1 MIVYILEYTKNTKM
15 LYSFNGNY
23 PEPIPERIVLSSGDS
38 RTDSSTFT
46 EEELVDAGWVAVGN
60 MPPHDGETEKVLW
73 NGTSWQV
80 IPLTEGEIN
89 EKNDLLWSEVRN
101 NREEKIR
108 EVEWRIFRY
117 QSQVRLGMTPVDD
130 ITKLD
135 EYVQSLRDITS
146 STSNPSEVVWPTLE
160 D

>member
-1 MIVYILEYTKNTKM
+1 M

-23 PEPIPERIVLSSGDS
+23 PQKIPERIVLSSGIS

-46 EEELVDAGWVAVGN
+46 EEELLDAGWVKVSDI
-60 MPPHDGETEKVLW
+60 PPFDGGSQKIIWNGVDWQIIDLTETEILSV
-73 NGTSWQV
+73 
-80 IPLTEGEIN
+80 IN
-89 EKNDLLWSEVRN
+89 EQWTEVRK
-101 NREEKIR
+101 NRDKKIK
-108 EVEWRIFRY
+108 EIEWRIFRY

-146 STSNPSEVVWPTLE
+146 STTNPLEVVWPTLE
-160 D
+160 E